1 MAASEP
7 SDFFLFV
14 LGGVNGAGKS
24 SVLGPA
30 VLRELAFYNPDA
42 VAQRIR
48 QTTACSSE
56 QANAAAW
63 QEGRRRLADSIAK
76 RQSYAFE
83 STLGGSTITRML
95 LDAAAQSFDIYVWFI
110 GLSSPEQHI
119 ERVRARVAAG
129 GHDISDAQI
138 RKRWFSA
145 RRNLLALMPV
155 VKELIVYDNSAERD
169 PATGLLPDPRPLLH
183 WSRDDGIVAPPLQ
196 NLADTPDWAKPIV
209 AQALK
214 LARR

>member
-1 MAASEP
+1 MEP
-7 SDFFLFV
+7 SEVFLFI

-30 VLRELAFYNPDA
+30 VRRKLAFYNPDA
-42 VAQRIR
+42 VAQLIR
-48 QTTACSSE
+48 QATARFPA

-63 QEGRRRLADSIAK
+63 QEGRRRLAEAIAK
-76 RQSYAFE
+76 RHSYAFE

-95 LDAAAQSFDIYVWFI
+95 LEAAAQQFDIYVWFI

-129 GHDISDAQI
+129 GHDIPDEQI
-138 RKRWFSA
+138 RKRWLSA
-145 RRNLLALMPV
+145 RRNLIALMPV
-155 VKELIVYDNSAERD
+155 VKELVVYDNSADRD
-169 PATGLLPDPRPLLH
+169 AATGLLPEPRLLLH
-183 WSRDDGIVAPPLQ
+183 WSRDEGIIAPPHQ
-196 NLADTPDWAKPIV
+196 TLAGTPEWAKPIV

-214 LARR
+214 LTRR